1 MTDSKAETPGKAAP
15 EGAEWDEDD
24 AQASA
29 AVKELFVTLAKA
41 LRAVQLYDENNP
53 VYRRFVTALRE
64 SFVGLWGEVDD
75 LRVQVEEDRLVHCGA
90 EVYRAQSRAD
100 SLAFLFF
107 KDGIR
112 TITFLPGVENE
123 ELEPF
128 LGVLQSARNLKPDGD
143 DLLTVLWEHE
153 FTCFQYQYVDLLAEG
168 VALPEAGTAEP
179 GTPPAE
185 VLQAELPA
193 EGEDEDAASADG
205 SAAPQR
211 QTVSSDDFNP
221 TLYSLD
227 PREKEEIRLEVEREG
242 NRDLRGDVLL
252 ALFDRLEEPDRPDR
266 QSEILAIIET
276 LLPNFLSKG
285 GVASADMVLEE
296 LARAYEAPGVLDDER
311 KGAVDAILDSLSS
324 PETIGELVRAIADG
338 SIAPD
343 PTVLGK
349 FLLHLRPSALATL
362 VKASGT
368 ILDPALQASVVASV
382 EGIAR
387 HSTSAVL
394 ELFSDPDPAVVSG
407 AARLV
412 GQIRVAGAAPY
423 LAAILRHSDPT
434 VRLAA
439 IEATLAINATA
450 AAEGLSLALQDPDR
464 DVRIAAARAIGA
476 MRHGGSAAALSEI
489 IRGKGI
495 RQVDVTEKIVFFEAY
510 GLVGDP
516 ASVKLLDK
524 FLNGKGFLGRREH
537 PEIRACA
544 ALALGK
550 VDSKVARDVLEKA
563 RNEED
568 PVIRNAVL
576 KALGGEAR

>member
-1 MTDSKAETPGKAAP
+1 MTDSKAEVPGQVAP
-15 EGAEWDEDD
+15 EGAEWDEDG
-24 AQASA
+24 ALSSA
-29 AVKELFVTLAKA
+29 AVKELFVTLGKA

-64 SFVGLWGEVDD
+64 SFQGLWEELGELKVH
-75 LRVQVEEDRLVHCGA
+75 VEEDRLVLGGT
-90 EVYRAQSRAD
+90 EVYRAQSRTD

-112 TITFLPGVENE
+112 TVTFLPGIEEE

-153 FTCFQYQYVDLLAEG
+153 FAFFQYQYVDLLADG
-168 VALPEAGTAEP
+168 VVFPEAGTGDL
-179 GTPPAE
+179 GTSPAE
-185 VLQAELPA
+185 VLKAELPSEDDAEDASTA
-193 EGEDEDAASADG
+193 EGE
-205 SAAPQR
+205 AAPER
-211 QTVSSDDFNP
+211 QTIAADDFNP

-227 PREKEEIRLEVEREG
+227 PREKEEMRLAVERED
-242 NRDLRGDVLL
+242 NRDLRGDVLF

-266 QSEILAIIET
+266 QSEILEIIET

-285 GVASADMVLEE
+285 AVGPAALVLEE
-296 LARAYEAPGVLDDER
+296 LSRAYETPDVFDEER
-311 KGAVDAILDSLSS
+311 KKSVDDLLDSLSS

-338 SIAPD
+338 SVSPE
-343 PTVLGK
+343 PGVLGR
-349 FLLHLRPSALATL
+349 FLLHLRSGALATL

-368 ILDPALQASVVASV
+368 IVDPALQASVVASV

-387 HSTSAVL
+387 QSTSAVL
-394 ELFSDPDPAVVSG
+394 ALFSDPDPDVVSG

-423 LAAILRHSDPT
+423 LAAILRHSDPS

-439 IEATLAINATA
+439 IDATLAINATA
-450 AAEGLSLALQDPDR
+450 AAEGLSSALHDPDR

-476 MRHGGSAAALSEI
+476 MKHGGSGPVLREI
-489 IRGKGI
+489 IKGKGM

-510 GLVGDP
+510 GSVGDP
-516 ASVKLLDK
+516 GSVKILDK
-524 FLNGKGFLGRREH
+524 LLNGKGFLGRREH

-550 VDSKVARDVLEKA
+550 VDSKVARAVLEKA
-563 RNEED
+563 RREED
-568 PVIRNAVL
+568 PVIRNAVV
-576 KALGGEAR
+576 KALGGEPG